1 MTLVTFGFSIPLL
14 LLLSEARNFLG
25 VVTFGWL
32 KRVLYMGTSQNKV
45 AKNVK
50 EILLKKGNVYPKL

>member
-1 MTLVTFGFSIPLL
+1 M
-14 LLLSEARNFLG
+14 LLSEARYFLG

-32 KRVLYMGTSQNKV
+32 KRVLYMGTSKNKV

-50 EILLKKGNVYPKL
+50 GVLLKKGNLYPKHK